1 MQGVDFTVD
10 GRSVGLY
17 FVDPGDYFGEIAFL
31 YNSKRSTSVTSTNYT
46 TLGKIPESEIKILFE
61 LYPFFK

>member
-1 MQGVDFTVD
+1 MRNKSKKVRT
-10 GRSVGLY
+10 LY
-17 FVDPGDYFGEIAFL
+17 TGDYFGEIAFL